1 MDKRAVAL
9 SEAAGCVVIYCAAV
23 LLHYV
28 YPLSKGAALSIVF
41 GAVNESV
48 WEHTKIFAAPY
59 IGWALIQLCWLKV
72 HFRQYVVAKVIGLYL
87 MAGMIIGA
95 SYLLPVLTG
104 KNIFWVDIAASLI
117 AVITSQ
123 AASYRMETADNHLSE
138 YFLPALMLLTLYYLM
153 FFSFTIFPPKMDLFR
168 DPISGGFG
176 IVERIAEKERGY
188 LILSS
193 K

>member
-23 LLHYV
+23 LLHFV
-28 YPLSKGAALSIVF
+28 YPLSRGAALSIVF

-59 IGWALIQLCWLKV
+59 IGWALLQLCWLKV

-95 SYLLPVLTG
+95 SYFLSLFTEQ
-104 KNIFWVDIAASLI
+104 NIFWLDIVASLI
-117 AVITSQ
+117 AVITAQ
-123 AASYRMETADNHLSE
+123 AVSYRLETADNRISE

-153 FFSFTIFPPKMDLFR
+153 FFSFTIFPPKTDLFR
-168 DPISGGFG
+168 DPVTGGFG
-176 IVERIAEKERGY
+176 IVERIAEKE
-188 LILSS
+188 
-193 K
+193 